1 MRGYSEEKC
10 SIVVKLSNKS
20 KIRRPLWFWRLLTKI
35 DEFYFTAKV
44 RWVITSFSGCLLFW
58 TTEISGS
65 AWHDHDWPEED
76 GYFRGSRYRGSYL
89 RDCVKRSEL
98 YLHDVDFLR
107 GHVKKLISPWKVNY
121 LKLRGDENTLWQ
133 KISVHFTCYLVNDFV
148 ANVTLKIWKIM
159 DITEDAVVLLSS
171 RCCSKNLS
179 EYIALKEVI

>member
-1 MRGYSEEKC
+1 MGTEEKC
-10 SIVVKLSNKS
+10 SIVVKLSNKG

-58 TTEISGS
+58 TTEIKISGS
-65 AWHDHDWPEED
+65 AWHDQKKVVTFAAQDI
-76 GYFRGSRYRGSYL
+76 RGSYL
-89 RDCVKRSEL
+89 RDCVKRSES
-98 YLHDVDFLR
+98 YLHVVDFLR

-121 LKLRGDENTLWQ
+121 LKLRGDENRHGQ
-133 KISVHFTCYLVNDFV
+133 KITVYFTSYLVNNFL

-159 DITEDAVVLLSS
+159 ENNENTAVLLSS

>member
-1 MRGYSEEKC
+1 M
-10 SIVVKLSNKS
+10 
-20 KIRRPLWFWRLLTKI
+20 TMI
-35 DEFYFTAKV
+35 DQKKMVTFAAQD
-44 RWVITSFSGCLLFW
+44 I
-58 TTEISGS
+58 
-65 AWHDHDWPEED
+65 
-76 GYFRGSRYRGSYL
+76 RGSYL

-121 LKLRGDENTLWQ
+121 LKLRGDENRHGQ
-133 KISVHFTCYLVNDFV
+133 KITVYFTSYLVNNFL

-159 DITEDAVVLLSS
+159 ENNENTAVLLSS

>member
-1 MRGYSEEKC
+1 M
-10 SIVVKLSNKS
+10 
-20 KIRRPLWFWRLLTKI
+20 I
-35 DEFYFTAKV
+35 DQKKMVTFAA
-44 RWVITSFSGCLLFW
+44 RDI
-58 TTEISGS
+58 
-65 AWHDHDWPEED
+65 
-76 GYFRGSRYRGSYL
+76 RGSYL

-121 LKLRGDENTLWQ
+121 LKLRGDENTHWQ

-179 EYIALKEVI
+179 EYIALKEVEKISSITFWITKFLIPVWLLKNSPVMELLAGIY